1 MPAPTAPS
9 PVSTPNTA
17 PIAPTAPLTPPS
29 AAAAQ
34 AGAAPHTPG
43 VALQHA
49 IETVRLTIELGARGG
64 YAQARIQL
72 APAELGE
79 IRINLHQTAEG
90 LIAKLTAADGAA
102 AQTLQQGG
110 AELRKSLESAGV
122 TLLRLDI
129 SSSGQQGPSAGQS
142 GFNGSAF
149 GSAARDGGL
158 ADDDTTGSAATPQD
172 ATATPVELSN
182 GVTIDV
188 LA

>member
-1 MPAPTAPS
+1 
-9 PVSTPNTA
+9 
-17 PIAPTAPLTPPS
+17 
-29 AAAAQ
+29 
-34 AGAAPHTPG
+34 
-43 VALQHA
+43 
-49 IETVRLTIELGARGG
+49 LTIELGARGG
-64 YAQARIQL
+64 YSQARIQL

-79 IRINLHQTAEG
+79 IRINLHQTADG

-129 SSSGQQGPSAGQS
+129 GSSNQQGPSAGQS
-142 GFNGSAF
+142 GFGSSAF
-149 GSAARDGGL
+149 RSAARDDGL
-158 ADDDTTGSAATPQD
+158 ADDDTTSSAVTPQD
-172 ATATPVELSN
+172 TMASPVELPN